1 MLDALGTA
9 RRIALEEGGS
19 PEREVLAGLAA
30 LPREQVGDLL
40 TLADEVRRRASGDA
54 AAVEVLFNA
63 KKGGCS
69 EDCHFCSQS
78 ARYATNVVA
87 EPLRATHEFLEAA
100 REARARGAAE
110 FCIVVAVRG
119 PSPALV
125 ERVGEATRAIRA
137 DMPEM
142 HVAVSLGILTDAHC
156 TALADSGV
164 HKINHNL
171 ETSRRHFPAICTTH
185 SYDERW
191 ETCLRAKRHGF
202 ELCSGGII
210 GMGETPEDRLDFLCA
225 LQELGPVEVPINFLN
240 PRPGTPLAD
249 RSVVDPV
256 EALRFV
262 AMARLA
268 LPQALVRLA
277 GGREITLQGLQD
289 LGMRSGAS
297 GIVLGAYLT
306 TSGRDD
312 GEDFAMLERTGF
324 RILNQSRAVLRLALV
339 ERQLVA
345 FGIAEEEAE
354 AHRRL
359 VDLAGVHTGFGQAL
373 AFGVD
378 VVDLEHGAERRP
390 GRHARGSPLPTP
402 NVVFPASN
410 SAQCSLTILPGF
422 KPMTSR

>member
-1 MLDALGTA
+1 LEPVLDALPTA
-9 RRIALEEGGS
+9 RRIALDEDG
-19 PEREVLAGLAA
+19 VLSRDVLTGLAV
-30 LPREQVGDLL
+30 LPREEVGGLL
-40 TLADEVRRRASGDA
+40 TLADDVRRRASGNA

-78 ARYATNVVA
+78 ARYATDVLA
-87 EPLRATHEFLEAA
+87 EPLRETHEFLEAA
-100 REARARGAAE
+100 REARDRGAAE

-119 PSPALV
+119 PSNALL
-125 ERVGEATRAIRA
+125 ERVCEATRAIRA

-156 TALADSGV
+156 AQLAEAGV

-171 ETSRRHFPAICTTH
+171 ETSRRHFPAICSTH

-210 GMGETPEDRLDFLCA
+210 GMGETAEDRLDFLCA

-240 PRPGTPLAD
+240 PRPGTPLSD
-249 RSVVDPV
+249 RSIVDPV

-268 LPQALVRLA
+268 LPYALVRLA

-289 LGMRSGAS
+289 LGMQSGAS

-306 TSGRDD
+306 TAGRDD
-312 GEDFAMLERTGF
+312 EEDFAMLRRTGF
-324 RILNQSRAVLRLALV
+324 AV
-339 ERQLVA
+339 
-345 FGIAEEEAE
+345 
-354 AHRRL
+354 
-359 VDLAGVHTGFGQAL
+359 
-373 AFGVD
+373 
-378 VVDLEHGAERRP
+378 
-390 GRHARGSPLPTP
+390 
-402 NVVFPASN
+402 
-410 SAQCSLTILPGF
+410 
-422 KPMTSR
+422 